1 MADTAKLISDLIRD
15 EGLKLAPYHCTAGK
29 LTIGVG
35 RNLDDVGI
43 SKDEAM
49 TLLATDLAR
58 CRKDCEKQ
66 SWWLAVAEDE
76 VRSRAMLNM
85 CFNLGIR
92 RLSGFKNTL
101 DAIHD
106 KRWKDAAAG
115 MRASLWA
122 KQVGPRAERLAR
134 MIETGTDI

>member
-1 MADTAKLISDLIRD
+1 MADNAKLIIDLVRD
-15 EGLKLAPYHCTAGK
+15 EGLKLMPYHCTAGK

-49 TLLATDLAR
+49 NLLASDLAR
-58 CRKDCEKQ
+58 TVKECEKQ
-66 SWWLAVAEDE
+66 SWWLAVADDE

-122 KQVGPRAERLAR
+122 KQVGARAERLAK
-134 MIETGTDI
+134 MVETGKDA